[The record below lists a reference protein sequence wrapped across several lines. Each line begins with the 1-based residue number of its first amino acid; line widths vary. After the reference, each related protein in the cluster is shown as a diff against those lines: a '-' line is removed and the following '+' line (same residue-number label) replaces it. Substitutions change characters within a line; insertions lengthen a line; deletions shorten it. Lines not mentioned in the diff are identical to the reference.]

1 MINENEEYKPIL
13 LPYPNIDLETKNIL
27 KKTIST
33 AGAIKE
39 LKGVARNTIPNQQI
53 LISFFALSEAKT
65 SSEIENIHTT
75 TEELI
80 GLTNETENSKNIK
93 EVLHYKDAIVEI
105 FNKIKERGK
114 NKKNNM
120 FISENDIIDINTII
134 REHNESYRND
144 IDDEKH
150 KTFIGKKNKDGTYD
164 VKHLPPQKLEDIKRC
179 MSNLV
184 EYINTK
190 DEIDPL
196 IKMAI
201 IHYQFETIHPFTDG
215 NGRTGRILNILYLI
229 LSNYLDFPCLYLSS
243 YIVKNK
249 NRYYELLQ
257 ETRITQN
264 FEPFILYML
273 DGVEKTANNTIK
285 TIKIIKRAMDNI
297 KYKLKNEHCSFY
309 SKDLLECIFSKP
321 YTTQRDLMKKLN
333 VSKPTAKKYLDEL
346 CDKGILFVEKNI
358 GIESRYHNKNL
369 VRILRKSLTDE
380 K

>member
-1 MINENEEYKPIL
+1 MNINEEEYEPVL
-13 LPYPNIDLETKNIL
+13 LPYPNIDLETKNVL
-27 KKTIST
+27 KKTIT
-33 AGAIKE
+33 AAGAIKE

-65 SSEIENIHTT
+65 SSEIENVHTT

-93 EVLHYKDAIVEI
+93 EVLHYKDAITEI
-105 FNKIKERGK
+105 FNKIKKRGK
-114 NKKNNM
+114 KEKNNM
-120 FISENDIIDINTII
+120 FISENDIIDINSII
-134 REHNESYRND
+134 REHNESYRNIKGTVIAND
-144 IDDEKH
+144 KTKEVLH
-150 KTFIGKKNKDGTYD
+150 K
-164 VKHLPPQKLEDIKRC
+164 PPQNNDDIKKY
-179 MSNLV
+179 MFNLIK
-184 EYINTK
+184 YINTK

-257 ETRITQN
+257 ETRTTQN

-273 DGVEKTANNTIK
+273 DGIETTANNTIK
-285 TIKIIKRAMDNI
+285 TIKSIKQAMDGV
-297 KYKLKNEHCSFY
+297 KKRLRKECSFY

-321 YTTQRDLMKKLN
+321 YTTQKDLVKKLN
-333 VSKPTAKKYLDEL
+333 ISKPTAKKYLDVL
-346 CDKGILFVEKNI
+346 VDKQILFVEKNN
-358 GIESRYHNKNL
+358 GIESKYHNKNL
-369 VRILRKSLTDE
+369 VLILKNSLNNNL
-380 K
+380 

>member
-1 MINENEEYKPIL
+1 M
-13 LPYPNIDLETKNIL
+13 PYPNIDLETKDIL

-105 FNKIKERGK
+105 FNKIKERSK

-150 KTFIGKKNKDGTYD
+150 KTFIGKKNKDETYD
-164 VKHLPPQKLEDIKRC
+164 VKHLPPQKLEDIKRY

-201 IHYQFETIHPFTDG
+201 IHY
-215 NGRTGRILNILYLI
+215 
-229 LSNYLDFPCLYLSS
+229 
-243 YIVKNK
+243 
-249 NRYYELLQ
+249 
-257 ETRITQN
+257 
-264 FEPFILYML
+264 
-273 DGVEKTANNTIK
+273 
-285 TIKIIKRAMDNI
+285 
-297 KYKLKNEHCSFY
+297 
-309 SKDLLECIFSKP
+309 
-321 YTTQRDLMKKLN
+321 
-333 VSKPTAKKYLDEL
+333 
-346 CDKGILFVEKNI
+346 
-358 GIESRYHNKNL
+358 
-369 VRILRKSLTDE
+369 
-380 K
+380 

>member
-1 MINENEEYKPIL
+1 MFVSNEEYKPIL

-27 KKTIST
+27 KKTILT

-105 FNKIKERGK
+105 FNTIKERSK

-134 REHNESYRND
+134 REHNESYRNN
-144 IDDEKH
+144 IDDENH

-164 VKHLPPQKLEDIKRC
+164 VKHLPPQKLEDIKMY

-285 TIKIIKRAMDNI
+285 TIKNIKRDMDAV
-297 KYKLKNEHCSFY
+297 KRKLRKECSFY

-321 YTTQRDLMKKLN
+321 YTTIEDVKRKINIKDKR
-333 VSKPTAKKYLDEL
+333 TASKYLDKLVEL
-346 CDKGILFVEKNI
+346 KILSIDKKQGAESKYYNTHLITILKNSI
-358 GIESRYHNKNL
+358 K
-369 VRILRKSLTDE
+369 
-380 K
+380 

>member
-1 MINENEEYKPIL
+1 MINDNEEYKPIL

-93 EVLHYKDAIVEI
+93 EVLHYKDAITEI
-105 FNKIKERGK
+105 FNKIKERSK

-134 REHNESYRND
+134 REHEENYRTIKGTIIAND
-144 IDDEKH
+144 
-150 KTFIGKKNKDGTYD
+150 KTNK
-164 VKHLPPQKLEDIKRC
+164 VLHIPPQNNDDIKKY

-190 DEIDPL
+190 DEIDSL

-257 ETRITQN
+257 KTRTTQN

-285 TIKIIKRAMDNI
+285 TIKIIKKAMDNI
-297 KYKLKNEHCSFY
+297 KYKLRKEHCSFY

-321 YTTQRDLMKKLN
+321 YTTQRDLIKKLN
-333 VSKPTAKKYLDEL
+333 ISKPTAKKYLDEL

-369 VRILRKSLTDE
+369 VRILKNSLTDE

>member
-1 MINENEEYKPIL
+1 MCMFVSNEEYKPIL

-27 KKTIST
+27 KKTILT

-53 LISFFALSEAKT
+53 LISFFALSEAKTSKT

-93 EVLHYKDAIVEI
+93 EVLHYKDAITEI
-105 FNKIKERGK
+105 FNTIKERSK

-134 REHNESYRND
+134 REHNESYRKIKGTIIKND
-144 IDDEKH
+144 
-150 KTFIGKKNKDGTYD
+150 KTNEVLHI
-164 VKHLPPQKLEDIKRC
+164 PPQNNDDIKKY

-285 TIKIIKRAMDNI
+285 TIKNIKRDMDAI
-297 KYKLKNEHCSFY
+297 KRKLRKECSFY

-321 YTTQRDLMKKLN
+321 YTTIEDVKRKINIKDKR
-333 VSKPTAKKYLDEL
+333 TASKYLDKLVEL
-346 CDKGILFVEKNI
+346 KILSIDKKQGAESKYYNTHLITILKNSI
-358 GIESRYHNKNL
+358 K
-369 VRILRKSLTDE
+369 
-380 K
+380 

>member
-27 KKTIST
+27 KKTILT

-75 TEELI
+75 TEELT

-105 FNKIKERGK
+105 FNTIKERSK

-120 FISENDIIDINTII
+120 FISENEIIDINTII
-134 REHNESYRND
+134 RKHNEGYRN
-144 IDDEKH
+144 IKGTIIANY
-150 KTFIGKKNKDGTYD
+150 KTNK
-164 VKHLPPQKLEDIKRC
+164 VLHIPPQNNNDIKKYI
-179 MSNLV
+179 SNLV
-184 EYINTK
+184 DHINTK
-190 DEIDPL
+190 DEIDLL

-215 NGRTGRILNILYLI
+215 NRRTGRILNILYLI

-264 FEPFILYML
+264 FEPFILYIL
-273 DGVEKTANNTIK
+273 DGIEKTANNTIK
-285 TIKIIKRAMDNI
+285 TIKNIKRDMDAI
-297 KYKLKNEHCSFY
+297 KRKLRKECSFY
-309 SKDLLECIFSKP
+309 SKDLLEFIFSKP
-321 YTTQRDLMKKLN
+321 YTTIEDVKRKINIKDKR
-333 VSKPTAKKYLDEL
+333 TASKYLDKL
-346 CDKGILFVEKNI
+346 VGLKILSIDKKQGAESKYYNTHLITILKNSI
-358 GIESRYHNKNL
+358 K
-369 VRILRKSLTDE
+369 
-380 K
+380 